1 MALLPSLP
9 EISSLGDVFDRFPHG
24 LAPLLEY
31 ANAVLRDDS
40 ELTIGE
46 RELIAAYVS
55 GLNACSFCHDSHKIY
70 AEAFGIEANVVEAL
84 LENIETAPVSERLK
98 PIFRYVN
105 KLNSLPPKLAAAD
118 AEAVM
123 EAGWSEQ
130 TLFTAIQVSGLFNL
144 FNRIVEGT
152 GVNFD
157 YNSNSEAH
165 PASTKS
171 ADEMANS
178 YRDFAVRLGLK

>member
-9 EISSLGDVFDRFPHG
+9 EVSGLRDVFMAHPDG

-31 ANAVLRDDS
+31 VNNVLRGESD
-40 ELTIGE
+40 LTIGE

-70 AEAFGIEANVVEAL
+70 AEAFGIDPGTVEAL
-84 LENIETAPVSERLK
+84 LENIDTAPVSENLK
-98 PIFRYVN
+98 PIFKYVL
-105 KLNSLPPKLAAAD
+105 KLNSLPPKLVSAD
-118 AEAVM
+118 AQAVLD
-123 EAGWSEQ
+123 AGWSEKS
-130 TLFTAIQVSGLFNL
+130 LFTAIQISGLFNM

-152 GVNFD
+152 GVTFD
-157 YNSNSEAH
+157 YNTNADAH

-171 ADEMANS
+171 TDEMANS
-178 YRDFAVRLGLK
+178 YLDFAKVIGA